1 MGAAKRPG
9 FRRCKGCR
17 GARLCRRLWP
27 AGAGRLCKRV
37 VKKVLRFDGPCG
49 AEGGIALWGVRVQ
62 RVQKVQRV
70 QRVVD
75 CPAGNHL

>member
-49 AEGGIALWGVRVQ
+49 AEGGIALWGALVNVFWTQ
-62 RVQKVQRV
+62 NLK
-70 QRVVD
+70 
-75 CPAGNHL
+75 N

>member
-1 MGAAKRPG
+1 M
-9 FRRCKGCR
+9 
-17 GARLCRRLWP
+17 WP

-70 QRVVD
+70 QRVVVA
-75 CPAGNHL
+75 AGAADLYDAIRRQTSRDAPPLSWSF